1 MNPIS
6 IKHTLKLCGL
16 AMVMSAAGLLTAHA
30 QTTTL
35 GTRSSLSEPSTAVT
49 SNTNTTWSTYARG
62 EDYPHAVTLPLKF
75 ITLSSGKKPARG
87 GS

>member
-6 IKHTLKLCGL
+6 IKHTLRLCGL
-16 AMVMSAAGLLTAHA
+16 AVVMSAAGLLTAHA

-49 SNTNTTWSTYARG
+49 SNTNTS
-62 EDYPHAVTLPLKF
+62 
-75 ITLSSGKKPARG
+75 
-87 GS
+87 